1 MISAQVGADIGE
13 HAIQLASMRVYLTQS
28 IAPKGLQR
36 YTGEEDQ
43 FLDVY
48 QWTQWFSLQRRYG
61 TNLLRLPTNPTR
73 SFRNQNSQCVH
84 CREGEQIDEE
94 SSRPASKTCIVV
106 HIAVKFPRKKFPT
119 ILRSEDVL
127 GVLLY
132 ESLAANAQQKDIQV
146 V

>member
-1 MISAQVGADIGE
+1 MALWNACC
-13 HAIQLASMRVYLTQS
+13 
-28 IAPKGLQR
+28 
-36 YTGEEDQ
+36 
-43 FLDVY
+43 
-48 QWTQWFSLQRRYG
+48 FSLQRRFG

-73 SFRNQNSQCVH
+73 SFRNQNS
-84 CREGEQIDEE
+84 CREGEHIDEE